1 MENQYPQQAQHQGGP
16 QYATAGYDNKPPAR
30 DCFPQEQHHQ
40 PPIAGYDPRL
50 QHGQHPGQGQDP
62 YGGQGQHPGQRQDPY
77 GGQGQDPRQNY
88 NPYAP
93 QQQPMYEQYP
103 QDPYGQNQP
112 IPGYGPP
119 PQQGQPPGQGY
130 PPEGQAP
137 WDAPPQ
143 QIPYQPDE
151 DGKIR
156 VTETKELF
164 LKAHYNSHEEAFLH
178 TLDNLSK
185 MLSMEASPFK
195 YRDNREFL
203 HPTVRIKKGAYFHL
217 GTREMDLVLMKEAI
231 NSYKIMGNET
241 HGLSKVN
248 AMRDTLVIISTLG
261 VPTFHILPDYEELDE
276 AGKSDITQ
284 SLFGFLECYLP
295 KM

>member
-1 MENQYPQQAQHQGGP
+1 M
-16 QYATAGYDNKPPAR
+16 
-30 DCFPQEQHHQ
+30 
-40 PPIAGYDPRL
+40 
-50 QHGQHPGQGQDP
+50 
-62 YGGQGQHPGQRQDPY
+62 
-77 GGQGQDPRQNY
+77 
-88 NPYAP
+88 
-93 QQQPMYEQYP
+93 
-103 QDPYGQNQP
+103 
-112 IPGYGPP
+112 
-119 PQQGQPPGQGY
+119 
-130 PPEGQAP
+130 
-137 WDAPPQ
+137 
-143 QIPYQPDE
+143 
-151 DGKIR
+151 
-156 VTETKELF
+156 
-164 LKAHYNSHEEAFLH
+164 KAHYNSHEEAFLH